1 MGFDGRGGTA
11 TLTNLERRAPGVFVG
26 VLANSWL
33 ARLLMA
39 TARAPRCGR
48 AGGADLLFPLSRLT
62 YYETK

>member
-1 MGFDGRGGTA
+1 M

-48 AGGADLLFPLSRLT
+48 AEERICCFPSRLHILPD
-62 YYETK
+62 

>member
-48 AGGADLLFPLSRLT
+48 AEERICCFPSRLHIIPD
-62 YYETK
+62 